1 LARALV
7 RAAFRA
13 AALREAADR
22 RRAALFAWRDSALR
36 DAALRPS
43 RFSLRSMA
51 RERRGEGRARLRPAR
66 LADAALFR
74 VEAFAVFG
82 GGGSFTPARRAFD
95 RPIAT
100 ACLVE
105 RAPCF
110 PSRM

>member
-22 RRAALFAWRDSALR
+22 RRAVLFAWRDSAFR

-43 RFSLRSMA
+43 RFRARSVA
-51 RERRGEGRARLRPAR
+51 RERAGDGRARLRPAR
-66 LADAALFR
+66 LAEAALFL

-82 GGGSFTPARRAFD
+82 GGSLTPARRAFD

-100 ACLVE
+100 ACFVD
-105 RAPCF
+105 RAPCL